1 MTTKSDEN
9 ILIIRY
15 NASIN
20 NSNISD
26 LTKMYSRKITN
37 RYDDE
42 RYYIGLD
49 VYIIGS
55 GSKYSGV
62 LLARGILNNIP
73 IKKYP
78 IEINRFLD
86 NKKVEW
92 NKKCWEFNINITSRD
107 NINIKNNNI
116 YVNWNRIKNIVTP
129 TLI

>member
-1 MTTKSDEN
+1 MTTKNDQN

-86 NKKVEW
+86 NKKIEW
-92 NKKCWEFNINITSRD
+92 DKKCWEFNINITSRD

-116 YVNWNRIKNIVTP
+116 YVNWNRIKNIVSP

>member
-1 MTTKSDEN
+1 MTTKSDQN

-15 NASIN
+15 NGSIN
-20 NSNISD
+20 DSISD

-37 RYDDE
+37 HYDDE

-92 NKKCWEFNINITSRD
+92 DKKCWEFNINITSRD

>member
-1 MTTKSDEN
+1 MTTKSEQN

-73 IKKYP
+73 MKKYP

-86 NKKVEW
+86 NKKIEW
-92 NKKCWEFNINITSRD
+92 DKKCWEFNINITSRD

-116 YVNWNRIKNIVTP
+116 YVNWNRIKNIVSP

>member
-1 MTTKSDEN
+1 MTTKSEKN

-86 NKKVEW
+86 NKKIEW
-92 NKKCWEFNINITSRD
+92 DKKCWEFNINITSRD

-116 YVNWNRIKNIVTP
+116 YVNWNRIKNIVSP